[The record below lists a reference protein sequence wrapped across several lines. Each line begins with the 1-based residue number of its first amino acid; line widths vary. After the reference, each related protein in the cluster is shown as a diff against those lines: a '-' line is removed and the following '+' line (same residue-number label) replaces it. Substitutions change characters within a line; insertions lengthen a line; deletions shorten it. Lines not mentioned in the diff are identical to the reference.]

1 MNPSRRQALGLLGLG
16 LSAPWF
22 AGCSTR
28 EPQPDPFTLGVASGD
43 PAAYGFVIWTRLAPD
58 PLAEDGLGG
67 LHAPVAVQWE
77 VALDPGLRQVV
88 QSGTV
93 QAQPRAAFRVS
104 ITLVGLL
111 PGRPYWYRFTA
122 LGHQSRIGRGLTLP
136 TPASAPQR
144 LKLVAASCSH

>member
-22 AGCSTR
+22 AGCSAR
-28 EPQPDPFTLGVASGD
+28 EPQLDPFTLGVASGD
-43 PAAYGFVIWTRLAPD
+43 PAADGFVIWTRLAPD

-67 LHAPVAVQWE
+67 LHAPVEVQWE

-93 QAQPRAAFRVS
+93 QAQPGASESHRSRPHAAAAGQRAAA
-104 ITLVGLL
+104 TQAGGGLL
-111 PGRPYWYRFTA
+111 
-122 LGHQSRIGRGLTLP
+122 LP
-136 TPASAPQR
+136 
-144 LKLVAASCSH
+144 L